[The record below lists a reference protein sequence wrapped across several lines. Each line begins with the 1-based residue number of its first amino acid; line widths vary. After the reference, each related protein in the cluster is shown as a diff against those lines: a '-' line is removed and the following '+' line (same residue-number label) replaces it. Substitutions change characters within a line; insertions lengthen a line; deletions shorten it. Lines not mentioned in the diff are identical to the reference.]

1 MKVESGMLEEGAL
14 QVIRDPNL
22 DLQDSLR
29 KIGSGMDGVGLYNYW
44 GYMG

>member
-1 MKVESGMLEEGAL
+1 MLEEGAL

-29 KIGSGMDGVGLYNYW
+29 KIGYEAGMEGVGLYNYW